1 MNRRFHRLIWLLL
14 LRMVRRQRDS
24 IIHLTRIKTAIYYVK
39 GIQSA
44 RLALVGYLGL
54 CLLRLIFGAGFVLV
68 HAGLF
73 LYLPGDMR
81 TKGKWIMV
89 LGGIYLLISIIVFA
103 VLLSQ
108 RIWMRVSGANKAVMR
123 AVDNR

>member
-1 MNRRFHRLIWLLL
+1 MNRRFHRIIWLLL

-39 GIQSA
+39 SIQSA
-44 RLALVGYLGL
+44 RCALIGYLSL

-73 LYLPGDMR
+73 LYLPGEMR
-81 TKGKWIMV
+81 TKGKWLMIV
-89 LGGIYLLISIIVFA
+89 GGIYLLITIIVFA
-103 VLLSQ
+103 VILSQ
-108 RIWMRVSGANKAVMR
+108 RMWMRVSGANKAVIR
-123 AVDNR
+123 AVENR